1 MTVIKR
7 PGPAEKAA
15 LSPHLITRRRF
26 LYLTAMSGAGL
37 AAGCAV
43 NPVTG
48 ERQMMLMSEAGE
60 VQIDR
65 QYAPQQFS
73 ADYGTIQDAALN
85 AYIDRTGRDIAAITH
100 RPRMPY
106 SFRGVNAA
114 YVNAYAFPGGSIAC
128 TRGIL
133 LSLDNEAELAALL
146 GHELGHVNARH
157 TAQQMTKSQIANVV
171 VGLGTAL
178 VAAKWEDY
186 AWAASGLGAVGAG
199 LLLASYSRDNE
210 RQADD
215 LGTEYMAKAG
225 YNPQGMVG
233 LMEMLNSLSKRK
245 PNAIEMMFSTHP
257 MSDERYATTVGQVRT
272 EYAAAKNN
280 PIYRERYMD
289 HTARLRAIKP
299 AVDALQDGEKAMA
312 GKRYDQAESLF
323 KRALKTAPNDYAGMM
338 MMAKCQLVRNKFGEA
353 QRYAESAK
361 SVYPKEAQAYHVA
374 GFAKLKN
381 NRFSPAYRDF
391 AAYERLLPGNPNTTF
406 YQGYCLERMGQ
417 KQQAASNYA
426 KYLNAVQQG
435 DQAKYAYQRLV
446 EWGVIK
452 PRKQSG

>member
-1 MTVIKR
+1 MSQWKR
-7 PGPAEKAA
+7 SRTIDDAA
-15 LSPHLITRRRF
+15 VSTRPITRRRF
-26 LYLTAMSGAGL
+26 LYITAMSGAGL
-37 AAGCAV
+37 AVGCAV

-48 ERQMMLMSEAGE
+48 ERQLMLMSEEGE
-60 VQIDR
+60 IQIDR

-73 ADYGTIQDAALN
+73 ADYGPLQDTALN
-85 AYIDRTGRDIAAITH
+85 AYIDRTGRNIAAITH
-100 RPRMPY
+100 RPQMPY
-106 SFRGVNAA
+106 SFRGVNAT

-133 LSLDNEAELAALL
+133 LSLENEAELAALL

-157 TAQQMTKSQIANVV
+157 TAQQMTKSQVANVV

-225 YNPQGMVG
+225 YSPEGMVG
-233 LMEMLNSLSKRK
+233 LMEMLDTLSKRK
-245 PNAIEMMFSTHP
+245 PNAIEMMFATHP
-257 MSDERYATTVGQVRT
+257 MSDERYKTTVNRVRS
-272 EYAAAKNN
+272 EYAAARNN
-280 PIYRERYMD
+280 PLYRERYMD
-289 HTARLRAIKP
+289 HTARLRAIKS

-312 GKRYDQAESLF
+312 GKQYNQAESLF
-323 KRALKTAPNDYAGMM
+323 KRALRIAPDDYAGMM
-338 MMAKCQLVRNKFGEA
+338 MMAKCQLVQNKFGEA
-353 QRYAESAK
+353 RRYAEEAK

-406 YQGYCLERMGQ
+406 YQGYCMEQMGR
-417 KQQAASNYA
+417 KRQAASHY
-426 KYLNAVQQG
+426 KQYLNSVQEG
-435 DQAKYAYQRLV
+435 KQAQYAYQRLV

-452 PRKQSG
+452 PQQSG